1 MHPSQGRMDDVCTN
15 VENTFIALGVF
26 FFKTCFWFLN
36 ESHQAFMVSFMHY
49 AIFIVGLYYF
59 IYRAPPRSMYRIFFF
74 AFLIFSAL
82 CYLTFD
88 KCIMTHI
95 ELNICQEQ
103 NRIQKTIEH
112 FFGNETEGN
121 CISKTV
127 LIGLTLFAGLVLLYD
142 YGILTYCDNRVC
154 HIVQNGELKKAPM
167 IN

>member
-1 MHPSQGRMDDVCTN
+1 
-15 VENTFIALGVF
+15 
-26 FFKTCFWFLN
+26 
-36 ESHQAFMVSFMHY
+36 
-49 AIFIVGLYYF
+49 
-59 IYRAPPRSMYRIFFF
+59 
-74 AFLIFSAL
+74 
-82 CYLTFD
+82 
-88 KCIMTHI
+88 MTHI